1 MNRKTQQIVPETHF
15 SRFGHWLEMESKAER
30 ERLEERRKVQS
41 SDGAEKGGESLLGMV
56 VRDHTVGLGG
66 RYLLTLQKRRQG
78 QRLPWYRFKVGSPV
92 DLTAEEQGRP
102 VAGIVSKKRHDRLQI
117 AVDDWP
123 DGNLFRIDLSP
134 DEVTRRRQVA
144 AMDLAQRATGRL
156 ATLRDLLLYHRQ
168 AKFHKLERG

>member
-78 QRLPWYRFKVGSPV
+78 QRLPWNRFKVGSPV
-92 DLTAEEQGRP
+92 DLTADDQGRP
-102 VAGIVSKKRHDRLQI
+102 VAGIVSKKRHDRLQV

-144 AMDLAQRATGRL
+144 AMDLAQAATGRL
-156 ATLRDLLLYHRQ
+156 ATLRDLLLYLREST
-168 AKFHKLERG
+168 FHKL